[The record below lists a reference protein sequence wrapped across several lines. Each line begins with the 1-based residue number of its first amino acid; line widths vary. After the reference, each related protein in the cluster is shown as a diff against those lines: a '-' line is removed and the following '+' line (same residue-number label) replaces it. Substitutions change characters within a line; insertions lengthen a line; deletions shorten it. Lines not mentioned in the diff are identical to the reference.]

1 MVNVSSSYASS
12 DALLKSMKVKGKVN
26 TKKAG
31 TYKVQCT
38 ITDPYTAVSV
48 TKTFTFKVGK
58 KPREE
63 QEQQQKGKLQQA
75 ANYRRKNSRIIY
87 ANYHPPVS

>member
-1 MVNVSSSYASS
+1 MDPTDPDSRNPYRPKLTLKKKATKTIVYGSTFNIKNMVNVSSSYASS

-48 TKTFTFKVGK
+48 TK
-58 KPREE
+58 
-63 QEQQQKGKLQQA
+63 
-75 ANYRRKNSRIIY
+75 NIY
-87 ANYHPPVS
+87 L